1 MSEVAKIQNR
11 LSSAYRAPSGDSE
24 VLTPDHPGIE
34 KTDNDAAPASVGA
47 GSAGLFTASSIGFGG
62 LGLLAVTAAL
72 LLGYATG
79 LHLLFFLIAVVFGGL
94 ALALM
99 PLPYSLAIVARSA
112 PVAPSGLPLSSEV
125 QEDRE
130 WQQDENVTLL
140 FTIHDAL
147 GDLAVARDMTGKIV
161 QANATFREMTGH
173 RSPEGKSCEEI
184 GLSFRAG
191 AQQHRF
197 DVEIATPYGA
207 RIYVWHDVMARDPV
221 SGRLILQSIG
231 RDVTD
236 ERATARN
243 REEARRKA
251 ESTSAAK
258 SRLLATVSHEI
269 RTPLSG
275 ILGMGH
281 LLWQTRLNP
290 EQQNY
295 LAGIRQSGNALV
307 QLVED
312 LLDFSIIEA
321 GRFQLNPRS
330 EPVRSLVESVV
341 EMLAFR
347 AHEKGI
353 EIGST
358 VMSDVPLMLDFDPA
372 RLRQVLFNV
381 IGNAVKFTEQGGVL
395 IRASMQ
401 AADLVIEVTDTGPGM
416 TADEQ
421 ARVFAEFEQAG
432 SARERSAGSGLGLA
446 ISARIMR
453 EFGGSLTVSSRTGK
467 GSVFTIRFPAQSS
480 LLVPPA
486 SLAAVPAADRHRLLE
501 GSHVLLLAPEGPA
514 SAAIAGII
522 ATLGGTCHLATD
534 LDDADLV
541 LDSAISAGTPC
552 TDIIV
557 DHRMATEFSSD
568 LSTRP
573 DVADAA
579 MRKIFLVNP
588 EERNSRQQG
597 LFDAWLIRPLRE
609 QSLIDVLKGRM
620 RGVEKRDAL
629 NDNQPGFGFALPGPE
644 TAKGLS
650 VLLAED
656 DPVNAMLVRA
666 MLEKAGHSV
675 RTVSDFTALLDA
687 ILGDDAVLPDLVLS
701 DLNMPGGNGIS
712 VIGSIRAGERNRGR
726 KPVPLVVLTADQ
738 RDTTRGE
745 ALLNGA
751 STVLQ
756 KPVDPQRLLD
766 VVQALV
772 PAPDDVSHPD

>member
-1 MSEVAKIQNR
+1 MSELAKLQNR
-11 LSSAYRAPSGDSE
+11 LSNAYHPASASGEAASADA
-24 VLTPDHPGIE
+24 L
-34 KTDNDAAPASVGA
+34 AAPAVEIDALTSSSRTA
-47 GSAGLFTASSIGFGG
+47 QAFSRLFAFSSFRLFS
-62 LGLLAVTAAL
+62 LGLLAIASAL
-72 LLGYATG
+72 VLGYATG
-79 LHLLFFLIAVVFGGL
+79 LYALFGVIAVTFAALSL
-94 ALALM
+94 ALL
-99 PLPYSLAIVARSA
+99 PLPSAARMI
-112 PVAPSGLPLSSEV
+112 APSPAERLSLPTTNEQ

-147 GDLAVARDMTGKIV
+147 GDLAVTRDMDRRIV
-161 QANATFREMTGH
+161 QANATFREMTGY
-173 RSPEGKSCEEI
+173 RSPEGRTCEEI
-184 GLSFRAG
+184 GLAFRPG
-191 AQQHRF
+191 AQQHRY
-197 DVEIATPYGA
+197 DVEICTPYGQ
-207 RIYVWHDVMARDPV
+207 RVYVWHDVMARDPV

-236 ERATARN
+236 ERVTARN
-243 REEARRKA
+243 REEARLKA

-275 ILGMGH
+275 ILGMSH
-281 LLWQTRLNP
+281 LLWQTRLTS
-290 EQQNY
+290 EQENY

-321 GRFQLNPRS
+321 GRFRLNPRS
-330 EPVRSLVESVV
+330 ESLRTLVESVV
-341 EMLAFR
+341 EMLAYR

-358 VMSDVPLMLDFDPA
+358 VTSEVPVMMDFDPA

-381 IGNAVKFTEQGGVL
+381 IGNAVKFTEKGGVL
-395 IRASMQ
+395 IRASMDV
-401 AADLVIEVTDTGPGM
+401 ADLVIEVTDTGPGM

-432 SARERSAGSGLGLA
+432 SARERSGGSGLGLA

-453 EFGGSLTVSSRTGK
+453 EFGGSLSVSSRQGK
-467 GSVFTIRFPAQSS
+467 GSVFCIRFPAQLSAF
-480 LLVPPA
+480 A
-486 SLAAVPAADRHRLLE
+486 SGPTGRNQILQD
-501 GSHVLLLAPEGPA
+501 SHVLLLAPEGPA

-522 ATLGGTCHLATD
+522 ATLGGVCHLATG

-541 LDSAISAGTPC
+541 LDSAIAAGTPC

-557 DHRMATEFSSD
+557 DHRMAAEFSGD
-568 LSTRP
+568 LSNRP
-573 DVADAA
+573 DIAA
-579 MRKIFLVNP
+579 AGMRKIFLVNP

-609 QSLIDVLKGRM
+609 QSLIDVLNGRM

-629 NDNQPGFGFALPGPE
+629 NDNQPGFGFSLPEAAPA
-644 TAKGLS
+644 TGLS

-675 RTVSDFTALLDA
+675 RTVSDFTALLAA
-687 ILGDDAVLPDLVLS
+687 ILGEDAERPDLVLC
-701 DLNMPGGNGIS
+701 DLNMPGGNGIA
-712 VIGSIRAGERNRGR
+712 VMGRIRAGERRLDR
-726 KPVPLVVLTADQ
+726 RPVPVVVLTADQ
-738 RDTTRGE
+738 RDATKRE

-751 STVLQ
+751 NRVLQ
-756 KPVDPQRLLD
+756 KPVDPQQLLD
-766 VVQALV
+766 EVRALV
-772 PAPDDVSHPD
+772 PAPADLPRMH

>member
-1 MSEVAKIQNR
+1 MSELAKIQNR
-11 LSSAYRAPSGDSE
+11 LSSAYRPALSGSE
-24 VLTPDHPGIE
+24 TVP
-34 KTDNDAAPASVGA
+34 TDNACPASTDTRAAPRPV
-47 GSAGLFTASSIGFGG
+47 SAGVSAFFKTLPLGLSG

-72 LLGYATG
+72 VLAYATG
-79 LHLLFFLIAVVFGGL
+79 LYLLFGMFAVAFGGL
-94 ALALM
+94 ALALL
-99 PLPYSLAIVARSA
+99 PLPYGIFARPVPGSPAGQPSL
-112 PVAPSGLPLSSEV
+112 PSEI
-125 QEDRE
+125 QDDRE

-147 GDLAVARDMTGKIV
+147 GDLAVTRDMDSRIV
-161 QANATFREMTGH
+161 QANATFREVTGT
-173 RSPEGKSCEEI
+173 RLPEGKTCEEI
-184 GLSFRAG
+184 GLVFRAG
-191 AQQHRF
+191 PQQHRF
-197 DVEIATPYGA
+197 DVEISTPFGP

-221 SGRLILQSIG
+221 NGRLILQSIG

-236 ERATARN
+236 ERATASN

-275 ILGMGH
+275 ILGMSH
-281 LLWQTRLNP
+281 LLWQTRLNS

-321 GRFQLNPRS
+321 GRFQLHPRS
-330 EPVRSLVESVV
+330 EPLRTLVESVV

-358 VMSDVPLMLDFDPA
+358 VMSDVPVMMDFDPA

-381 IGNAVKFTEQGGVL
+381 IGNAVKFTEKGGVL

-401 AADLVIEVTDTGPGM
+401 ATDLVIEVTDTGPGM
-416 TADEQ
+416 TAEEQ

-432 SARERSAGSGLGLA
+432 SARERSDGTGLGLA

-453 EFGGSLTVSSRTGK
+453 EFGGLLTVSSRIGK
-467 GSVFTIRFPAQSS
+467 GSVFTIRFPVQTGQLPQTA
-480 LLVPPA
+480 P
-486 SLAAVPAADRHRLLE
+486 LATDTAADRAIDRNRLLQ

-522 ATLGGTCHLATD
+522 ETLGGTCHLATD

-541 LDSAISAGTPC
+541 LDGAISAGTPC

-573 DVADAA
+573 DIADAS

-629 NDNQPGFGFALPGPE
+629 NDNQPGFGFSLPEPA

-656 DPVNAMLVRA
+656 DPINAMLVRA

-675 RTVSDFTALLDA
+675 RTVSDFPALLDA
-687 ILGDDAVLPDLVLS
+687 ILGDDATLPDLVLS
-701 DLNMPGGNGIS
+701 DLNMPGGNGIT
-712 VIGSIRAGERNRGR
+712 IMGSIRAGERKRGR
-726 KPVPLVVLTADQ
+726 KPMPVVVLTADQ
-738 RDTTRGE
+738 RETTRNE

-751 STVLQ
+751 NRVLQ
-756 KPVDPQRLLD
+756 KPVDPQQLLD
-766 VVQALV
+766 VVDGLV
-772 PAPDDVSHPD
+772 PGQADLD